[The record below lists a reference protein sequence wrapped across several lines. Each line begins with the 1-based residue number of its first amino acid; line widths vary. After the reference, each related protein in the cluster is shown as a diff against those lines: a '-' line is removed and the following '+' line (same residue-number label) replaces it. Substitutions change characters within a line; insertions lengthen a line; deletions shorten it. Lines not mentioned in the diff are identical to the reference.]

1 MTSVPPSPY
10 PLHIANDLRTLLAQ
24 PEVARDIRRYNSALA
39 FVSFADTGGNAARH
53 LPGQGPFVYAIEGQV
68 YHSISSLD
76 PPPDKSRAFGQ
87 LYFCEP
93 DVAIDLRLS
102 AFEGLG
108 REVLDRFQRI
118 LYYDVR
124 NSACVSARPPHQ
136 WRQYN
141 PYVSAFRHMSWFINT
156 Q

>member
-1 MTSVPPSPY
+1 MLQGTCLV
-10 PLHIANDLRTLLAQ
+10 
-24 PEVARDIRRYNSALA
+24 
-39 FVSFADTGGNAARH
+39 G
-53 LPGQGPFVYAIEGQV
+53 GPFVYSIEGQV
-68 YHSISSLD
+68 YHSISSLG

-124 NSACVSARPPHQ
+124 SSASVSARPPHQ
-136 WRQYN
+136 WRQCN
-141 PYVSAFRHMSWFINT
+141 PYVSAFRHMSWFMNT